1 MSHQQAGKIKNEN
14 YSYYIITVSYRLMFC
29 PPWIKDG
36 GYWNNPD
43 DYTLV
48 GVASDPNEYY
58 IPDTVTKLTLAELQT
73 RQLAIHAKYPMREP
87 LADEDMTNAE
97 VETMIDNWWEKVK

>member
-1 MSHQQAGKIKNEN
+1 MQILEYKLHASAKGM
-14 YSYYIITVSYRLMFC
+14 LC

-48 GVASDPNEYY
+48 GIASDPNEYY
-58 IPDTVTKLTLAELQT
+58 IPDTVTKLTLAELKT
-73 RQLAIHAKYPMREP
+73 RQLAIHAKYPMRE
-87 LADEDMTNAE
+87 LDADDDMTNAE
-97 VETMIDNWWEKVK
+97 VETAVDNWWEMVK

>member
-1 MSHQQAGKIKNEN
+1 MQILEYKLHASANG
-14 YSYYIITVSYRLMFC
+14 MFC

-58 IPDTVTKLTLAELQT
+58 IPDTVTKLTVAELKT

-87 LADEDMTNAE
+87 HADDDMTNAE
-97 VETMIDNWWEKVK
+97 VETAVDNWWEMVK